1 MPSLN
6 NRNNRQTYKQARLS
20 RDPRFDGLFFTAVK
34 TTGIYCRSI
43 CPASPPKEENVDY
56 YSSAAQAAAAGFRPC
71 LRCRPDSA
79 PHSAAWQGSQAT
91 LNRAVRLIRDGAL
104 EQQSMAELASYLGIS
119 DRYLR
124 RLFKDQM
131 GVSPKVYALYQQCL
145 FAKQLLHQT
154 TLPIGQIAL
163 ASGFNSI
170 RRFNDCF
177 KQNIKVTPSDIR
189 RKTADSVKEVL
200 SLKLFYRPPYDW
212 SGMHQFWQGRILP
225 AIETLD
231 DNSYQRSFEFNG
243 QQGSFKATHQP
254 EQHCFD
260 VAIQLA
266 DLKDLRQLVN
276 NIRRIL
282 DLDANTEAIE
292 SHLKACVPNGFVIS
306 SGLRIPGIWDA
317 FEAGIRAIL
326 GQQVSIQAARN
337 LLNTLVENTGQQTA
351 GLTYF
356 PTPRDLL
363 KSDLAC
369 LKMPG
374 SRKAT
379 LHRFANHM
387 IKSDT
392 PENPDEW
399 LAIKGIGP
407 WTVNYIRMRGLS
419 DPDVFL
425 TGDSG
430 IKNAL
435 RQFNLSEADFDASAA
450 APWRSYLTF
459 QLWRQ

>member
-1 MPSLN
+1 M
-6 NRNNRQTYKQARLS
+6 NRQTYSQARLS

-56 YSSAAQAAAAGFRPC
+56 YPSAAQAAAAGFRPC

-104 EQQSMAELASYLGIS
+104 EQQTMAELADYLGIS

-124 RLFKDQM
+124 RLFNDYM
-131 GVSPKVYALYQQCL
+131 GVSPKTFALYHQCL

-154 TLPIGQIAL
+154 TLPIGQIAV

-177 KQNIKVTPSDIR
+177 KQHIKVTPSDIR
-189 RKTADSVKEVL
+189 RKAADSVQDVL

-212 SGMHQFWQGRILP
+212 AGMHRFWQSRTLP
-225 AIETLD
+225 AIETLGD
-231 DNSYQRSFEFNG
+231 HSYGRSFEFNG
-243 QQGSFKATHQP
+243 QKGTFKATHHP
-254 EQHCFD
+254 DQHYFD

-292 SHLKACVPNGFVIS
+292 THLKTCVPKGFTVS
-306 SGLRIPGIWDA
+306 PGLRIPGIWDP

-337 LLNTLVENTGQQTA
+337 LLNTLVDNTGQRVS
-351 GLTYF
+351 GITYF
-356 PTPRDLL
+356 PRPEDLL

-374 SRKAT
+374 SRKDT
-379 LHRFANHM
+379 LHRLANHM
-387 IKSDT
+387 NTLDSV
-392 PENPDEW
+392 PNPDEW

-407 WTVNYIRMRGLS
+407 WTVNYTRMRGLS

-425 TGDSG
+425 AGDSG

-435 RQFNLSEADFDASAA
+435 RQYNLSEADFDAAAA